1 MRNARM
7 HAHTGGDLKS
17 WASATIGMHTHAYAH
32 RHAQESRLE
41 NNGIQ
46 TRCACFSVIAIAIY
60 LIIGILELTPVQVRE
75 RA

>member
-17 WASATIGMHTHAYAH
+17 WASATICMHTHAYAH

-46 TRCACFSVIAIAIY
+46 TRCAVIAISIY
-60 LIIGILELTPVQVRE
+60 LIIIILELTPVQARE